1 MWARRAALSILP
13 LVLLAAAAWTLHVEL
28 RGFHLRD
35 LERELALLPAG
46 ALVLSAWVTALDY
59 LLLSGYDLLAL
70 RYAGRRL
77 PLPRVIFTSFVS
89 YAFGNNVGLALLSSG
104 SVRFRLYSQ
113 WGLSAVEIT
122 RVVAF
127 TASQLWAGLLP
138 IAGVALLAG
147 VPVPLPGWAARAL
160 GVVALGAVAA
170 YLAIAARGGRSIGL
184 RGFTFPVPSL
194 PLAAAQC
201 AVSAVDWALA
211 ALVLHAL
218 LPAGSPLSFPQ
229 LLGLFVAAQVAGLAS
244 QVPGGLGVFDS
255 IVLAALTPAVPA
267 PAVLSSLV
275 AYRLVYYLGPFLLAF
290 GLLVAH
296 EVVVHRARVGRLLRG
311 AHASFAPVVPWLA
324 AGGALVAGAV
334 LLVSGATPA
343 VAGRLHL
350 LRRTLPLPVLEASHL
365 VGSLAGTA
373 LLLLARA
380 LARRVDAAWAITAV
394 LLGAGAVTSL
404 AKGLDWEEA
413 LLLLGLL
420 GALLPFHR
428 QFYRKSSLLE
438 GWVSGP
444 WVLAVAVIVG
454 ASLWIGF
461 FSYRHLEYSSD
472 LWFSFAFHADA
483 PRSLRASVAGLSLLA
498 LFAVAV
504 LLRPA
509 AHEPDPPGEAE
520 LARVRPLVDRA
531 PESYAHLA
539 LVGDKPL
546 LFSDGG
552 DAFLM
557 YGVEGRTW
565 VAMGD
570 PVGPAPA
577 ATELA
582 WRFRELSDRH
592 GGWACFYQVG
602 PTALPRYL
610 DLGLT
615 LLKLGEEALVPLE
628 AFSLDGSDRRALRQ
642 GYHRAE
648 RDGLRFEVTTPPG
661 GAAVIPDL
669 RRVSDA
675 WLAEKRVREK
685 GFSLGS
691 FDARY
696 LAEGPLALVRREGEV
711 VAFANVWTSSARVEL
726 SVDLM
731 RHLPDAP
738 RSAMDYLFTSLM
750 LWGRAEG
757 YRQFN
762 LGMAPFSGFEARQL
776 SPLWT
781 RLGARLFR
789 HGEDFYNFQGL
800 RAYKEKFAPEWRPRW
815 LAAPGGLRLPAVLAN
830 LAALVSRGLRGVVT
844 R

>member
-1 MWARRAALSILP
+1 MWARRAGLAILP

-35 LERELALLPAG
+35 VERELALLPAG
-46 ALVLSAWVTALDY
+46 ALLLAAGVTALDY

-147 VPVPLPGWAARAL
+147 VPVPLPGWAARGL
-160 GVVALGAVAA
+160 GVAALGAVAG

-184 RGFTFPVPSL
+184 RGFSFPVPSL

-201 AVSAVDWALA
+201 AVSAADWTLA

-290 GLLVAH
+290 GMLVAH

-334 LLVSGATPA
+334 LLVSGATPG

-380 LARRVDAAWAITAV
+380 LARRIDAAWAITAV

-454 ASLWIGF
+454 ASLWIGL
-461 FSYRHLEYSSD
+461 FSYRHVEYSSD

-483 PRSLRASVAGLSLLA
+483 PRFLRASVAGLSLLA
-498 LFAVAV
+498 LFGIAV

-509 AHEPDPPGEAE
+509 PHEPDPPGEAE

-531 PESYAHLA
+531 PDSYAHLA

-546 LFSDGG
+546 LFSTGRRLPDVRRRGPHLGG
-552 DAFLM
+552 HGRPGRPGPGGHRA
-557 YGVEGRTW
+557 GVAVPRALRPARRLGLLLPGRPGRAAALPRPRAHPAQARRGGAGAARGVLARGERLPRPAAGVPPRRARRARFEVAPPRGSAGADPGAEARLRGVARREARAGEGLLARARSTRATSPRVRSRSSGGRARW
-565 VAMGD
+565 SRS
-570 PVGPAPA
+570 PTCGPAPP
-577 ATELA
+577 
-582 WRFRELSDRH
+582 
-592 GGWACFYQVG
+592 GW
-602 PTALPRYL
+602 
-610 DLGLT
+610 
-615 LLKLGEEALVPLE
+615 
-628 AFSLDGSDRRALRQ
+628 
-642 GYHRAE
+642 
-648 RDGLRFEVTTPPG
+648 
-661 GAAVIPDL
+661 
-669 RRVSDA
+669 
-675 WLAEKRVREK
+675 
-685 GFSLGS
+685 
-691 FDARY
+691 
-696 LAEGPLALVRREGEV
+696 
-711 VAFANVWTSSARVEL
+711 SS
-726 SVDLM
+726 
-731 RHLPDAP
+731 
-738 RSAMDYLFTSLM
+738 RST
-750 LWGRAEG
+750 
-757 YRQFN
+757 
-762 LGMAPFSGFEARQL
+762 
-776 SPLWT
+776 
-781 RLGARLFR
+781 
-789 HGEDFYNFQGL
+789 
-800 RAYKEKFAPEWRPRW
+800 
-815 LAAPGGLRLPAVLAN
+815 
-830 LAALVSRGLRGVVT
+830 
-844 R
+844 